1 MKSLLQ
7 NKPLFHRVPAVSWIL
22 TQNYKTHSWMLQTLE
37 ALSRYPYGS

>member
-7 NKPLFHRVPAVSWIL
+7 NKPLFHRVPAVSWTL
-22 TQNYKTHSWMLQTLE
+22 TQNCMTHSWALQMPE